1 MMLEAMP
8 KENAQAE
15 IRLMGIYLR
24 NVSLET
30 GHSPLSLPEG
40 TKPEMR
46 LELRVQINNLDDQDE
61 VVLDFNITGRDTGGR
76 LLYFVKLQQV
86 GCFIVKGA
94 EVEQKAFFLNTA
106 CPQMLYP
113 YASHVASTLV
123 TQAGFP
129 ALYLTPIDFVSLY
142 AQQQT
147 AQKTE
152 SHSMPS
158 EAPVDNQN
166 KWASVGEAQT
176 ETRNTTIN

>member
-1 MMLEAMP
+1 MSEAMT
-8 KENAQAE
+8 KEKGQAE
-15 IRLMGIYLR
+15 IRLVGIYLR

-46 LELRVQINNLDDQDE
+46 LELRVQINSLGEQDE
-61 VVLDFNITGRDTGGR
+61 VVLDFNVTGRDTGGR
-76 LLYFVKLQQV
+76 LLYLVKLQQI

-94 EVEQKAFFLNTA
+94 EAEQKAFFLNTV

-147 AQKTE
+147 TQKTE
-152 SHSMPS
+152 NHSMPS
-158 EAPVDNQN
+158 EALFDKQTQ
-166 KWASVGEAQT
+166 WASAGEEQSGSS
-176 ETRNTTIN
+176 

>member
-1 MMLEAMP
+1 MSEVIA
-8 KENAQAE
+8 KKKGQAE
-15 IRLMGIYLR
+15 IRLVGIYLR
-24 NVSLET
+24 NVSVET

-40 TKPEMR
+40 TKPEIR
-46 LELRVQINNLDDQDE
+46 LELRVQINSLGEQDE
-61 VVLDFNITGRDTGGR
+61 VVLDFNVTGRDTGGR
-76 LLYFVKLQQV
+76 LLYFVKLQQI

-94 EVEQKAFFLNTA
+94 EAEQKAFFLNTV

-147 AQKTE
+147 AEKTE
-152 SHSMPS
+152 RHSMPS
-158 EAPVDNQN
+158 EAFVDKQT
-166 KWASVGEAQT
+166 KWASVGEAQA
-176 ETRNTTIN
+176 ETGKIN

>member
-1 MMLEAMP
+1 MSEMIVEE
-8 KENAQAE
+8 KAQAE
-15 IRLMGIYLR
+15 IRLVGIYLR

-30 GHSPLSLPEG
+30 GHSPLSLSEG
-40 TKPEMR
+40 TKPEIR
-46 LELRVQINNLDDQDE
+46 LELRVQINSLGEQDE

-76 LLYFVKLQQV
+76 LLYLMKLQQV
-86 GCFIVKGA
+86 GCFVIKGA
-94 EVEQKAFFLNTA
+94 EVDKKAFFLNTT

-142 AQQQT
+142 VQQQT

-152 SHSMPS
+152 SDSMPS
-158 EAPVDNQN
+158 EALADKQN
-166 KWASVGEAQT
+166 NWASVGKVQI
-176 ETRNTTIN
+176 ETSNTTIN